1 MAARLAFSQ
10 GHRFHSNMICL
21 MVLSTLLVYI
31 NIAIAILTILLGS
44 FYVMVINAPVPGILE
59 DFIMTAKHVLRTS
72 P

>member
-1 MAARLAFSQ
+1 
-10 GHRFHSNMICL
+10 

-31 NIAIAILTILLGS
+31 NIAIAILTIVLGS

-59 DFIMTAKHVLRTS
+59 DFIMTAKHVLRTL